1 MKDEANARH
10 EEEAVIAMLMMR
22 AKALSEKNAEE
33 ALSYEAEDS
42 VEFSLAPPLVCNGK
56 DAAGLQAWFN
66 TWQGPIGGEVRDARL
81 TVGGDVAFW
90 SGLMRMT
97 GTKTDGTEVDLWF
110 RQTLG
115 LVKRDGRW
123 LVVHQHA
130 SVPFAMDGS
139 GRALLDL
146 KPQSA
151 GPGE

>member
-1 MKDEANARH
+1 
-10 EEEAVIAMLMMR
+10 MLMMR
-22 AKALSEKNAEE
+22 ARALGEKNAEE

-42 VEFSLAPPLVCNGK
+42 VEFSLAPPLALYGR
-56 DAAGLQAWFN
+56 DEAGLRAWFD
-66 TWQGPIGGEVRDARL
+66 TWDGPIGGEVRDAKL
-81 TVGGDVAFW
+81 KVGGDVAFW

-115 LVKRDGRW
+115 LVKRDGKW
-123 LVVHQHA
+123 IVAHQHA

-146 KPQSA
+146 QP
-151 GPGE
+151 

>member
-1 MKDEANARH
+1 MSNETKVNI
-10 EEEAVIAMLMMR
+10 EEEAIIAMLTMR
-22 AKALSEKNAEE
+22 ASALGEKDAKG
-33 ALSYEAEDS
+33 ALSYETEDS
-42 VEFSLAPPLVCNGK
+42 VEFSLAPPLVYHGK
-56 DAAGLQAWFN
+56 DEAGLQAWFN
-66 TWQGPIGGEVRDARL
+66 TWEGPIGGDVCDAKL

-90 SGLMRMT
+90 SGLTRMT

-123 LVVHQHA
+123 MVSHQHT

-146 KPQSA
+146 KP
-151 GPGE
+151 

>member
-1 MKDEANARH
+1 MNDEANARH
-10 EEEAVIAMLMMR
+10 EEEAIIAMLMMR
-22 AKALSEKNAEE
+22 AKALGEKNAAE

-42 VEFSLAPPLVCNGK
+42 VEFSLAPPLVSTGK
-56 DAAGLQAWFN
+56 DEAGLQAWFD
-66 TWQGPIGGEVRDARL
+66 TWEGPIGGEVRDAKL

-90 SGLMRMT
+90 SGLLRMI

-115 LVKRDGRW
+115 LVKKDGHW
-123 LVVHQHA
+123 IVAHQHA

-146 KPQSA
+146 KP
-151 GPGE
+151 